1 MLQVALDVVL
11 IGLVVHLFI
20 EVKAMQ
26 KSTHSIQYVPVSDAF
41 EKVGQQVKDAMNK
54 DVFEN
59 VE

>member
-1 MLQVALDVVL
+1 MQIVFDVVL
-11 IGLVVHLFI
+11 IGLVIHLFI

-41 EKVGQQVKDAMNK
+41 EKVGQNVKDAMNK

>member
-1 MLQVALDVVL
+1 MQLALDVVL

-41 EKVGQQVKDAMNK
+41 EKVGQGVKDAMNK

>member
-1 MLQVALDVVL
+1 MVNLALDIVL

-41 EKVGQQVKDAMNK
+41 EKVGQGVKDAMNK

>member
-1 MLQVALDVVL
+1 MVDLAVDVVL

-26 KSTHSIQYVPVSDAF
+26 KSTHSIQYVPVTDAF
-41 EKVGQQVKDAMNK
+41 EKVSEQVKDAMNK

>member
-1 MLQVALDVVL
+1 MQLAFDVVL
-11 IGLVVHLFI
+11 IGLVIHLFI

>member
-1 MLQVALDVVL
+1 MIQVVFDVVL

>member
-1 MLQVALDVVL
+1 MTQVVFDVVL
-11 IGLVVHLFI
+11 IALVVHLFI

-26 KSTHSIQYVPVSDAF
+26 KSTHSIQYVPVTDAF

>member
-1 MLQVALDVVL
+1 MLDVVLDVVL